1 MNETLS
7 NLIEAL
13 RDELKEYGEL
23 LALLDQQQGMIG
35 QRASEDLL
43 GCVARIELES
53 GNLHTLRAHRERL
66 RGSLAIEM
74 GCSPDCPFSEMM
86 RHIPEIYRGLVS
98 ALVDE
103 NNQLLFRVQQRT
115 RQNHLLL
122 TRSMD
127 LMQRLIHSLAPE
139 SAGSG
144 TLYGATGAR
153 PGFAL
158 PRRGIYEAVG

>member
-23 LALLDQQQGMIG
+23 LALLDQQQGMIV

-43 GCVARIELES
+43 GCVARIEIES
-53 GNLHTLRAHRERL
+53 GNLRDLRAERERL
-66 RGSLAIEM
+66 RGCLAIEM
-74 GCSPDCPFSEMM
+74 GCVPECPFTEM
-86 RHIPEIYRGLVS
+86 IPQLPESYRGLVS
-98 ALVDE
+98 ALVEE

-127 LMQRLIHSLAPE
+127 LMQRLIHSLAPDV
-139 SAGSG
+139 AGSG
-144 TLYGATGAR
+144 TVYGANGAR

-158 PRRGIYEAVG
+158 PRRGIYEAIG